1 MEIPQE
7 SQQYIDRMP
16 HQFTDSLASRMDFA
30 LLALAPDG
38 ARSRPYMTI
47 ASVVEAKPCL
57 VLNQKSE
64 DDHRYGTLI
73 SA

>member
-7 SQQYIDRMP
+7 SRQYIDRMP

-38 ARSRPYMTI
+38 ARSRP
-47 ASVVEAKPCL
+47 
-57 VLNQKSE
+57 
-64 DDHRYGTLI
+64 
-73 SA
+73 